1 MPDTF
6 SIGGGYQQ
14 SPEYSEKLP
23 LRVYQRRT
31 GSLDTFSKGR
41 PDKHRPVPR
50 ALRGIR
56 QYVGSVATNCHK
68 HPQGQMHSIRS
79 MVDEIRRIDVFV
91 GVEWRKESSAS
102 RIPQAIGRP
111 DKCRPEY
118 SEKLSPRVYQ
128 RCTRSSDTFSKGWLD
143 KPRPV
148 FRACTETAPT

>member
-68 HPQGQMHSIRS
+68 LPQGQMHSIRS
-79 MVDEIRRIDVFV
+79 LVDEI
-91 GVEWRKESSAS
+91 
-102 RIPQAIGRP
+102 P
-111 DKCRPEY
+111 
-118 SEKLSPRVYQ
+118 PRV
-128 RCTRSSDTFSKGWLD
+128 
-143 KPRPV
+143 
-148 FRACTETAPT
+148 FREAVTKSVSAMYKEFGYL